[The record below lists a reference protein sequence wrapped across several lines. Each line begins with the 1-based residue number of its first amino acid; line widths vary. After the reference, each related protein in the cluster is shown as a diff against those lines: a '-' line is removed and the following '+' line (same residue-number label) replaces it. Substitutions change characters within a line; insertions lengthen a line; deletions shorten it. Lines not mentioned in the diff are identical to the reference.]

1 LPTVVGGS
9 ENSYLCDYYW
19 QNTGNR
25 VARLGGVWSN
35 ESLAGALCWHL
46 AYASSD
52 RSRYIGARLL
62 YVP

>member
-25 VARLGGVWSN
+25 VARLGGGWIDGSF
-35 ESLAGALCWHL
+35 AGALCWSL
-46 AYASSD
+46 DDGSSYRD
-52 RSRYIGARLL
+52 RIFGARLL